1 MAVVLVRN
9 YVKHSHMFYGLN
21 VEKAPGPAQQRRRQQ
36 TGPGR
41 GRACVGGRAWV
52 PFRCG
57 RSSEAVAARR
67 GQRVSAAAPRGPAL
81 FPSRAFALSQTRMCL
96 EGAFGDRVRK
106 RSVRS
111 DELSG

>member
-21 VEKAPGPAQQRRRQQ
+21 VEKAPGPAQQRRR
-36 TGPGR
+36 
-41 GRACVGGRAWV
+41 
-52 PFRCG
+52 